1 MEMPINRFK
10 QRLKAGEKQIGLWS
24 QFGNG
29 AATEIVVDAGFD
41 WILIDTEHAPLDLAV
56 VTDQLRIIQPSA
68 SSAIVRP
75 AWNDAVL
82 FKRILDAGAQTLL
95 VPYVESAEEAQ
106 RAVIAAR
113 YPPRG
118 RRGVATTHRANRY
131 GRVGDYYARAT
142 DETCVLVQLETAP
155 AVAVLEEIADV
166 DGVDGV
172 FIGPSDLAAS
182 LGHIGNLAHA
192 EVQAALEDAVTRLK
206 AVGKPAGILTLNEE
220 EAKRYIGWGY
230 TFVAVGS
237 DIGLLGRGA
246 DALAKRFK
254 T

>member
-10 QRLKAGEKQIGLWS
+10 QRLKAGEKLVGLWS

-95 VPYVESAEEAQ
+95 VPYVESAQEA
-106 RAVIAAR
+106 RYAVNAAR

-131 GRVGDYYARAT
+131 GRVSEYYARAT
-142 DETCVLVQLETAP
+142 DETCVVVQLETTQ
-155 AVAVLEEIADV
+155 AVALLEEIADV

-182 LGHIGNLAHA
+182 MGYIGQPAHPEPRKLIA
-192 EVQAALEDAVTRLK
+192 DACKRAK
-206 AVGKPAGILTLNEE
+206 GAGIPIGILAPV
-220 EAKRYIGWGY
+220 EADARAYLETGFQY
-230 TFVAVGS
+230 VAVGS
-237 DIGLLGRGA
+237 DIGVLKNA
-246 DALAKRFK
+246 TDALRAKFK
-254 T
+254 

>member
-10 QRLKAGEKQIGLWS
+10 QRLKAGEKLVGLWS

-95 VPYVESAEEAQ
+95 VPYVESAQEA
-106 RAVIAAR
+106 RHAVNAAR

-131 GRVGDYYARAT
+131 GRVSEYYARAT
-142 DETCVLVQLETAP
+142 DETCVLVQLETTQ

-182 LGHIGNLAHA
+182 MGYIGQPAHPEPRKLIA
-192 EVQAALEDAVTRLK
+192 DGCKRAK
-206 AVGKPAGILTLNEE
+206 GVGIPIGILAPV
-220 EAKRYIGWGY
+220 EADAQMFLEMGFS
-230 TFVAVGS
+230 FVAVGS
-237 DIGLLGRGA
+237 EIGLLRKA
-246 DALAKRFK
+246 TDELRAKFR
-254 T
+254 